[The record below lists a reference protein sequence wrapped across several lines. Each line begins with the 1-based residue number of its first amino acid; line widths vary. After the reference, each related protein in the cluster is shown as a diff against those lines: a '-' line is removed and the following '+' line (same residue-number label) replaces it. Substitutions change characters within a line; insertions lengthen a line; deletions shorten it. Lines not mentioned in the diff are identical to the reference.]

1 MKKLTWTFFAILGLS
16 IFAQPSFALNWGEF
30 RVAVEAVDAGGQPDA
45 NVVTRLQEIVN
56 TVAIYTD
63 AQRQQH
69 PDSLIFC
76 APDLPGI
83 TLEEIAGGI
92 RDQANAMQA
101 ADSVS
106 VQELLMRALQ
116 ANYPCS

>member
-1 MKKLTWTFFAILGLS
+1 MKKLTWTFLAVFGLS
-16 IFAQPSFALNWGEF
+16 TFAQSASALNWGEF
-30 RVAVEAVDAGGQPDA
+30 RAAVEAVDAGGQPDA
-45 NVVTRLQEIVN
+45 AVVARLQEIVN

-63 AQRQQH
+63 AQKQQF
-69 PDSLIFC
+69 PDSLLFC
-76 APDLPGI
+76 APDLPDV

-92 RDQANAMQA
+92 RDQANAIQA

-116 ANYPCS
+116 TNYPCS